1 LEPLPSPPLAPGRLY
16 RLGWVIYLLMAVA
29 GILWIGIRLDGP
41 IPLSLFLDRGRWWL
55 DLLVGV
61 GSGLL
66 LLGIWWGAERLFPLA
81 RQLGDQ
87 LAAALGPLTA
97 SEAFALA
104 LISGFSEELFFR
116 GAVQGQWGW
125 LPATVLFAVLHSG
138 PGRAFRVWTL
148 FAVLA
153 GGLFGGL
160 MLWRGNLL
168 APVVGHFLVN
178 GVNLRRL
185 ASRAGDSARLAEG
198 SDQSEEES

>member
-1 LEPLPSPPLAPGRLY
+1 LEPLSPMSMPPGRLY

-29 GILWIGIRLDGP
+29 GVLWIGFRVDGP
-41 IPLSLFLDRGRWWL
+41 IPLSLFVDLRGWWI
-55 DLLVGV
+55 DLLLGV
-61 GSGLL
+61 GSGLV
-66 LLGIWWGAERLFPLA
+66 LLGIWWGAERIFPLA
-81 RQLGDQ
+81 RQLEEQ
-87 LAAALGPLTA
+87 LAAVLGPLTA

-104 LISGFSEELFFR
+104 VISGLAEELFFR

-138 PGRAFRVWTL
+138 PGRAFRLWTL

-153 GGLFGGL
+153 GALFGGL
-160 MLWRGNLL
+160 MEWRGNLL

-185 ASRAGDSARLAEG
+185 ASLAGDSARLPPG
-198 SDQSEEES
+198 SDQSEEEG